1 MATQGYSF
9 EPEPSDF
16 NNLKNDAFSRR
27 HEIVNSGRSF
37 HNYSTISDNFLNGV
51 DKYLI
56 PGAEVR
62 IRLTRSLDK
71 FFMLQPGGCQDAS
84 TFTIKVLNASLYV
97 HLLELGTETFISL
110 ERALK
115 KKAAQYE
122 WQESPIT
129 SFLITTGTSVYY
141 QGDLFNRAPAC

>member
-1 MATQGYSF
+1 MVSSSSNLHPYKSILEADLSYDLTNKQSIRAIQEYSF
-9 EPEPSDF
+9 ETDPSDF

-27 HEIVNSGRSF
+27 HEVVNSGHGF
-37 HNYSTISDNFLNGV
+37 HTYSTVSDNFLNGV

-56 PGAEVR
+56 PGVEVR

-71 FFMLQPGGCQDAS
+71 FIMLQPGVCQDAS
-84 TFTIKVLNASLYV
+84 SFTIKFLNASLFE
-97 HLLELGTETFISL
+97 HLLELRTETFISL

-122 WQESPIT
+122 
-129 SFLITTGTSVYY
+129 
-141 QGDLFNRAPAC
+141 